1 MDLQQKIMDSFIGK
15 VVRKDLAF
23 LVKGGLPV
31 PTYVLEYLLG
41 QYCASDDEEV
51 INEGIEK
58 VKLVIQNNYVHR
70 AEAESVKGLIRENGQ
85 HRIIDKVTVVL
96 NEKND
101 EYQATFAN
109 LGLSGVPI
117 GTDYV
122 RHSPK
127 LLSGNGV
134 WCIITLGYISGE
146 NIKVRWDIQ
155 TLKPIQ
161 ISNIDLQDYIDQR
174 KNFTTD
180 EWIDF
185 LMHTVGLNP
194 EAMNRRE
201 KFITLARLLPHVE
214 NNFNFMELGPKGT
227 GKSHVFQELSP
238 YGVLVSGGDVTSAR
252 LFVKIQGNK
261 EILGLVGY
269 WDVVA
274 WDEFEQQKGRNVD
287 AVLIDTMQNYLANKS
302 FNRGKGTHEASA
314 SMSFVGNTKHTVP
327 YMLENSHLFESIP
340 TSFIKG
346 AFLDR
351 MHLYNSGW
359 EIKML
364 KKNSFSKGYG
374 LITDYI
380 AAVLHALRNDDRTAL
395 LNDYA
400 KFDGSLSERDHLA
413 IRKTFSGMMKLIYPD
428 GKITD
433 EEAKEIIEFAAEGR
447 KRVKDQ
453 LYVID
458 STFCTEPAKFE
469 YTWLKTG
476 ETIKV
481 ETLENI
487 EHRLIH
493 TMEDNGG
500 QNMDKNDGQENKH
513 ETKMA
518 GSRPRIKPLV
528 AKTISIRENQGGV
541 TYKDLFGDYLRTA
554 KEICITDPFIR
565 QPYQIDNLV
574 DFIQMVKDVSTQQD
588 TIKIHLSTQNDD
600 DEKVAEVIDSFNDLA
615 DELLPMG
622 IEFTYDFKADHDRFI
637 KTDTGWT
644 IALGRGLDI
653 YEKFNRFSLC
663 RSNQKNRRCKAFNVS
678 INKTE
683 DYTPKKY

>member
-1 MDLQQKIMDSFIGK
+1 MDLQQKIMDCFIGK

-31 PTYVLEYLLG
+31 PTFVLEYLLG

-51 INEGIEK
+51 INESIEK
-58 VKLVIQNNYVHR
+58 VKQVIQNNYVHR
-70 AEAESVKGLIRENGQ
+70 AEAESVKGQIRENGK

-122 RHSPK
+122 RHNPK

-146 NIKVRWDIQ
+146 NIKVRWEIQ

-161 ISNIDLQDYIDQR
+161 ISNIDLQEYIDQR

-194 EAMNRRE
+194 KVMNRRE

-274 WDEFEQQKGRNVD
+274 WDEFEQQKGRHVD

-327 YMLENSHLFESIP
+327 YMLKNSHLFESIP
-340 TSFIKG
+340 TAFIKG

-351 MHLYNSGW
+351 IHLYNPGW
-359 EIKML
+359 EIKVL
-364 KKNSFSKGYG
+364 KKDSFSKGYG

-395 LNDYA
+395 LKDYA

-413 IRKTFSGMMKLIYPD
+413 ISKTFSGMMKLIYPD
-428 GKITD
+428 GNMMED
-433 EEAKEIIEFAAEGR
+433 EAKELIDFATEGR

-453 LYVID
+453 LYIVD
-458 STFCTEPAKFE
+458 STFCAEPAKFE
-469 YTWLKTG
+469 YTWLKTS
-476 ETIKV
+476 EAVKV
-481 ETLENI
+481 ETLENV
-487 EHRLIH
+487 EYHH
-493 TMEDNGG
+493 QSTTV
-500 QNMDKNDGQENKH
+500 ENKEEWE
-513 ETKMA
+513 ETEGTAINEETENNDVKMLP
-518 GSRPRIKPLV
+518 RPRIKHLV

-554 KEICITDPFIR
+554 REIHVTDPFIR

-574 DFIQMVKDVSTQQD
+574 DFIQMVKDISTVQD

-600 DEKVAEVIDSFNDLA
+600 DEKVAEVIDSFSDLA

-622 IEFTYDFKADHDRFI
+622 IEFTFEFKADHDRLI
-637 KTDTGWT
+637 TTDTGWT
-644 IALGRGLDI
+644 IVLGRGLDI
-653 YEKFNRFSLC
+653 YEKFSRFSLGRC
-663 RSNQKNRRCKAFNVS
+663 SQKNRRCKAFNVS

-683 DYTPKKY
+683 